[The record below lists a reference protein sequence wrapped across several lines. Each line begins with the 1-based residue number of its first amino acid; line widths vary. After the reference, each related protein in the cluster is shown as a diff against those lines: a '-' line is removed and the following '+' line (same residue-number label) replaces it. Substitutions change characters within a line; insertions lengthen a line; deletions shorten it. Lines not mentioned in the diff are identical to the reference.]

1 MPARSKGARAH
12 YTVRPPSEA
21 APLIEEKLR
30 ESGCSSMSQ
39 WLADLLV
46 IAVGRPD
53 LALELGKT
61 LEAEVLPLAM

>member
-1 MPARSKGARAH
+1 
-12 YTVRPPSEA
+12 
-21 APLIEEKLR
+21 
-30 ESGCSSMSQ
+30 MSQ

-61 LEAEVLPLAM
+61 FEAEVLPLAM